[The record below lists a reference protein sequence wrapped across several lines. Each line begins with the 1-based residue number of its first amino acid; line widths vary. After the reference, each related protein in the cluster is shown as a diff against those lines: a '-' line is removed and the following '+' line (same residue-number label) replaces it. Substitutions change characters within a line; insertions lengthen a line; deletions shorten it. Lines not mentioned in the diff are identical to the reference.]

1 MIHEGLMKG
10 LNCPNPDCRV
20 SETGKCVEGFS
31 LGECPH
37 QKNTATNDSPLI
49 IEDIDIHLQQPPASI
64 VPERSIA
71 RGEILNIDE
80 ATDILRSGPCRVMAV
95 IGPMKSGKTT
105 FGIGL
110 YDAFQNSTFGRWSFS
125 GSMTL
130 PAFERRCHL
139 SRFEC
144 GKSTPET
151 TRTSLSDG
159 LGFLHIA
166 VHCSD
171 SGRTDLL
178 ISDRSGEFYTDIA
191 DNKENCINLHEVLR
205 ADHVL
210 FLVDGEK
217 LASDE
222 RHGVINDVRMM
233 ITTLMEG
240 GILTKTHRVGIVL
253 TKYDL
258 VLASEFKE
266 RVEKDFAGLV
276 KKIAEN
282 YGADLAE
289 IKPFKISA
297 RSENDDVESCHGVLE
312 ILEET
317 LQNRNV
323 IKYIPTSTIKLDRSF
338 LCLQEIDRRAE

>member
-1 MIHEGLMKG
+1 MKA
-10 LNCPNPDCRV
+10 LNCSNPDCRV

-37 QKNTATNDSPLI
+37 QTNTAINASPLV
-49 IEDIDIHLQQPPASI
+49 IDDTDTHQHQPSERI

-80 ATDILRSGPCRVMAV
+80 ATDILRSGPTRVMAL

-105 FGIGL
+105 FGISL
-110 YDAFQNSTFGRWSFS
+110 YDAFQNSTFDRWSFS

-130 PAFERRCHL
+130 PAFEKRCHL

-144 GKSTPET
+144 GRSTPDT
-151 TRTSLSDG
+151 VRTSLSDG

-166 VHCSD
+166 VHCNE
-171 SGRTDLL
+171 SGRINLL

-191 DNKENCINLHEVLR
+191 DNRERCDDLHEVLR
-205 ADHVL
+205 ADLVL
-210 FLVDGEK
+210 FLIDGEK

-222 RHGVINDVRMM
+222 RHGVINDVRML

-240 GILTKTHRVGIVL
+240 NILTITHRVGIVL

-258 VLASEFKE
+258 VLASIFKE
-266 RVEKDFAGLV
+266 RVEKDFAGFV
-276 KKIAEN
+276 TKIVET
-282 YGADLAE
+282 YGADLEE

-297 RSENDDVESCHGVLE
+297 RSENEDIASCYGILD

-317 LQNRNV
+317 LRDKNV
-323 IKYIPTSTIKLDRSF
+323 IKYISTSIINFDRSF
-338 LCLQEIDRRAE
+338 LRLQEIGRRTE